1 MEDYYLQENVG
12 YAFLTTQEAISI
24 FADVDYA
31 LKSGKHIQ
39 KCPSQGKL
47 FAFIKKILRSIK
59 IIL

>member
-47 FAFIKKILRSIK
+47 LSLIHI
-59 IIL
+59 

>member
-1 MEDYYLQENVG
+1 MEDDYLQENVG

-39 KCPSQGKL
+39 KCPSQGKQ
-47 FAFIKKILRSIK
+47 FAFVGKYYP
-59 IIL
+59 

>member
-47 FAFIKKILRSIK
+47 FAFIP
-59 IIL
+59 